1 MPWRLYDSA
10 VKAQEEARRGTTSMV
25 TGTVVNNC
33 DLVNQGK
40 VLVRIPSRNLEV
52 AAQVATVGGGPE
64 RGIQYIPAAD
74 DQVLI
79 GLVEDDPDA
88 SYIVSGLWSTA
99 DPPPVSNP
107 LEATTKRVI
116 KTGVERGVGHTLEFD
131 DAKQSIRIES
141 STRQQVT
148 IDPTKIELTNTAGTL
163 SITLDNKTQKITIK
177 GVLVTV
183 EAQGILELKGASVQ
197 LSGKTVSVS
206 GSALTTITGKP
217 VKIN

>member
-52 AAQVATVGGGPE
+52 AAQVATVGGGPG

-107 LEATTKRVI
+107 LEAATKRVI

-131 DAKQSIRIES
+131 DAKQSIKIES

-163 SITLDNKTQKITIK
+163 TITLDNKSQKITIK

-183 EAQGILELKGASVQ
+183 EAQGILELKGAAVK
-197 LSGKTVSVS
+197 LSGKTVTVS
-206 GSALTTITGKP
+206 GDGLTTITGKP
-217 VKIN
+217 VKLN